1 MSAIG
6 TTASLS
12 AAALALFG
20 GAPALGAGA
29 PSCVRDLARI
39 RAGAPGPLV
48 CTHAGLQT
56 ILAAKQTT
64 LPLSS
69 MQVTFVRERTAHSV
83 GGVVAAGVF
92 VELTID
98 VTNETSTPQSF
109 DGAAQ
114 ADFEL
119 NDASHFPSPEVG
131 GADPAADAWEEP
143 IAPGQ
148 SLTGDLVFDVPKHTL
163 RRPKTDAALGLV
175 NFGQDISSGPVT
187 QLGIVVLGKRP
198 RAWLKSTM
206 RGTT

>member
-12 AAALALFG
+12 VASLTLFG
-20 GAPALGAGA
+20 GAPALGAGT

-56 ILAAKQTT
+56 VLTAKQTT

-69 MQVTFVRERTAHSV
+69 MQVSFVSERTAHSV

-92 VELTID
+92 VVLTID
-98 VTNETSTPQSF
+98 VANETNTPQSF

-119 NDASHFPSPEVG
+119 NDSSHFTSPEVG
-131 GADPAADAWEEP
+131 GADPAADAWAQP

-148 SLTGDLVFDVPKHTL
+148 SITGDLVFDVSKHAL
-163 RRPKTDAALGLV
+163 RSRRTDAALGLV
-175 NFGQDISSGPVT
+175 NFGEDISSGPVS
-187 QLGIVVLGKRP
+187 QLGIVVLGKRI
-198 RAWLKSTM
+198 AS
-206 RGTT
+206 